1 MRKVNAFVESKIYAD
16 VLEYYALVEVELP
29 SFSLYV
35 TTLPF
40 GVTVGS
46 KSFVSDAGI
55 VDYSP
60 PNQSASVDRETF
72 SFSFA
77 DPTGVLK
84 GKLMT
89 GAASSYV
96 RVRNGFFNA
105 DKTPNLDPVN
115 MIIAYEG
122 VLDETSF
129 SSDFEE
135 STVNMACS
143 SPMADLGLT
152 KTMITSADGMD
163 QFNIDDTS
171 FDKVIANKTEKFR
184 WGKS

>member
-1 MRKVNAFVESKIYAD
+1 MRKINAFVESKVYAD
-16 VLEYYALVEVELP
+16 VLEYFALVEIELP
-29 SFSLYV
+29 DFSFYV

-60 PNQSASVDRETF
+60 PDQSSSVDRETF
-72 SFSFA
+72 SLSFA
-77 DPTGVLK
+77 DPTGVFK
-84 GKLMT
+84 EKLMT

-96 RVRNGFFNA
+96 RVRNGFFNV
-105 DKTPNLDPVN
+105 DKTPNLDVAN
-115 MIIAYEG
+115 LIIAYEG

-135 STVNMACS
+135 SSVSLTCS
-143 SPMADLGLT
+143 SPMADLGLK

-163 QFNIDDTS
+163 QFNVDDTS
-171 FDKVIANKTEKFR
+171 FDKVIANKTEKFK
-184 WGKS
+184 WGKV